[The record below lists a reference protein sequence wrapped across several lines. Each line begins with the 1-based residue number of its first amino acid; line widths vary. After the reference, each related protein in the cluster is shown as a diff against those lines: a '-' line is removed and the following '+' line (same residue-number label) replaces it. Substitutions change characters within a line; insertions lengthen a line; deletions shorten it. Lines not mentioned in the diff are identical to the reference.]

1 MLAQP
6 YYDRMAS
13 LLRVSDPAKKAYL
26 VEQLDD
32 FEEIGRLT
40 RTVRLSEPRSRLA
53 IKAKLASKNPLPYVT
68 RLTCSRQDALAFLEK
83 NPVAPLILFHYAQ
96 LKWGWNAERHLGED
110 GDALEALAA
119 EPDPQ
124 QAFRVAAQAAAEQL
138 SGQVLLGR
146 GGPRRKPDEAI
157 AIAAEHILDIYQTVT
172 GKVPGVS
179 VRPGTETP
187 EEQIRGPAVE
197 FLLGGLEL
205 MGFTI
210 SRGNARLLIDGY
222 RRRHNEPIDE

>member
-1 MLAQP
+1 MVEQP
-6 YYDRMAS
+6 TYDRIAS
-13 LLRVSDPAKKAYL
+13 LLGVSDPAKKAYL
-26 VEQLDD
+26 AEQLLD

-53 IKAKLASKNPLPYVT
+53 IRATLAAKNPLFYVT
-68 RLTCSRQDALAFLEK
+68 RLTGPRQDALTFLRK
-83 NPVAPLILFHYAQ
+83 DPVASLLLFHWAQ
-96 LKWGWNAERHLGED
+96 LQWGWNAERHLGED

-124 QAFRVAAQAAAEQL
+124 QAFRYAALAATKQL
-138 SGQVLLGR
+138 SGQALEGR

-197 FLLGGLEL
+197 FLCGGLEL

-210 SRGNARLLIDGY
+210 SRGNVRLLIDGY
-222 RRRHNEPIDE
+222 RRRHNEPTD